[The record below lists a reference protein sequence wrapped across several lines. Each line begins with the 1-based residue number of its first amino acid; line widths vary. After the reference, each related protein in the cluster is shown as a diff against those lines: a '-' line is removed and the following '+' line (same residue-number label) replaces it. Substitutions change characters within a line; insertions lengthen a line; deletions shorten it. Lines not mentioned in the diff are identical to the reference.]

1 MIINKQTPKINK
13 MKKNR
18 HEKVKNVVAMEED
31 KYLLYYNNMLIPIN
45 FNFSIAFLYI
55 TLYNH

>member
-1 MIINKQTPKINK
+1 
-13 MKKNR
+13 
-18 HEKVKNVVAMEED
+18 MEED

-45 FNFSIAFLYI
+45 FNFFIAFLYI